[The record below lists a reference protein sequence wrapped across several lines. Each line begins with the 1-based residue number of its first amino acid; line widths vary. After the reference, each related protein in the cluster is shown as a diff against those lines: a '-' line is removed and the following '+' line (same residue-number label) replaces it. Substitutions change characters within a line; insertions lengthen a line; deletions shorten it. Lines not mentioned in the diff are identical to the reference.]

1 MEVEDRLEVV
11 SNLEHH
17 GEEGRGEVIASLE
30 NVHKTYL
37 MGTSAVAAV
46 RGVSMEVR
54 RGDLVTLYGPSGCGK
69 STLLSML
76 GTVDIASRGEVRLFG
91 ERVKNHRGLEDELL
105 ARIRLRKVGFVFQAF
120 NLLESLTVV
129 ENVELPMLIAMGGP
143 NGDRFGRHG
152 IRNRAEELLNQLGMA
167 GKANAKP
174 AMLSGGEQQRV
185 TIARALANEPDLI
198 ICDEPTGDLD
208 EENSNRVMEI
218 LLNLHIAGRVT
229 IVMATHDTNL
239 SCYATRVIHMRDGRI
254 LQVREN
260 EAGDRQRAIDMLR
273 ERNRTTR
280 EQSRSQESCTVLRDP
295 DYYRARMLARMAVDD
310 SDATR

>member
-1 MEVEDRLEVV
+1 VYPGMEVEDRLEVV

-198 ICDEPTGDLD
+198 ICDEPTGGK
-208 EENSNRVMEI
+208 SR
-218 LLNLHIAGRVT
+218 
-229 IVMATHDTNL
+229 L
-239 SCYATRVIHMRDGRI
+239 SGVA
-254 LQVREN
+254 
-260 EAGDRQRAIDMLR
+260 
-273 ERNRTTR
+273 
-280 EQSRSQESCTVLRDP
+280 VLS
-295 DYYRARMLARMAVDD
+295 L
-310 SDATR
+310 SLS